1 MGGKHGGGAAA
12 ARWGYPATPSLARPH
27 QEHLKEGWEQGGP
40 GGGGA
45 RGGRRLK
52 KPLGPL
58 EKSGRDSKNTLRLE
72 KPSGPGVNIQ
82 WVAAPEHSDSQQ
94 RP

>member
-1 MGGKHGGGAAA
+1 MCV
-12 ARWGYPATPSLARPH
+12 
-27 QEHLKEGWEQGGP
+27 
-40 GGGGA
+40 GGGGVVFCHSKPLSTPSGCLEA
-45 RGGRRLK
+45 GWDRREVGRNAWMEGGQKK

-58 EKSGRDSKNTLRLE
+58 EKSGQGSKNTLRAE

-82 WVAAPEHSDSQQ
+82 WVAAPERSDSQQ

>member
-1 MGGKHGGGAAA
+1 MAGYESVCVSGGVSCHSNPLSAPSGTLEGGLGLE
-12 ARWGYPATPSLARPH
+12 RGSL
-27 QEHLKEGWEQGGP
+27 ESK
-40 GGGGA
+40 
-45 RGGRRLK
+45 GGRRLK

-58 EKSGRDSKNTLRLE
+58 EKSGRGSKNTLRAE

>member
-1 MGGKHGGGAAA
+1 M
-12 ARWGYPATPSLARPH
+12 
-27 QEHLKEGWEQGGP
+27 
-40 GGGGA
+40 
-45 RGGRRLK
+45 GGRRLKTKKKEK

-58 EKSGRDSKNTLRLE
+58 EKSGQGSKNTLRAE

>member
-1 MGGKHGGGAAA
+1 M
-12 ARWGYPATPSLARPH
+12 
-27 QEHLKEGWEQGGP
+27 

-45 RGGRRLK
+45 PCHSKPLSTPSGTLEGGVGVERGSQQSKGGRRLK
-52 KPLGPL
+52 KPLSPL
-58 EKSGRDSKNTLRLE
+58 EKSGWDSKNTLRAE
-72 KPSGPGVNIQ
+72 KPSGLGVNIQ